1 MNIAYSISICVMEFR
16 QGLEE
21 IVKEMALICNLQE
34 NSMFTTSMG
43 YWGRSHVKG
52 KRRRN
57 GERKETWKRGRKEQK
72 ELDRETEA
80 NSKQQQDDMTKSWDS
95 WCTATN
101 QGNSECKS
109 RLSGTLN
116 KTEKF
121 SSQTNTWNKK
131 EDLVNKSTE
140 TWISTKALTNS
151 TNQWTH
157 CAYKFCNWEEMII
170 SFWKIWTAKIHL
182 RKVQWTYKENKP
194 AVRNHSKTGSTT
206 LCWAL
211 SKCSETF
218 TCTQNK
224 VPPKDNLS

>member
-1 MNIAYSISICVMEFR
+1 MNIAYSISMCVMQSR
-16 QGLEE
+16 QGLEK

-43 YWGRSHVKG
+43 YWGRSHVKEEMERG
-52 KRRRN
+52 QRRGRGDGRNKRNWTEWLRQTQSSSKMTWQRAETADAPQQTRETVHAKVGSLEHLIRRRSSPA
-57 GERKETWKRGRKEQK
+57 KPTHETKR
-72 ELDRETEA
+72 
-80 NSKQQQDDMTKSWDS
+80 
-95 WCTATN
+95 
-101 QGNSECKS
+101 
-109 RLSGTLN
+109 
-116 KTEKF
+116 
-121 SSQTNTWNKK
+121 
-131 EDLVNKSTE
+131 KSTE

-218 TCTQNK
+218 TRTQNK